1 MSDTDAWTNF
11 IAQLDPAALER
22 ERMAV
27 HGDLD
32 TERPGSRQDHEMRF
46 AHEYVRRDFWQRMR
60 GEVQSLSA
68 AVQRAD
74 ADRAIAAQ
82 QDEEIEAAIRS
93 YSKRQAAAAAH
104 ERRTAA

>member
-1 MSDTDAWTNF
+1 MTDDAWANF

-32 TERPGSRQDHEMRF
+32 SERPGSRQDHEMRF
-46 AHEYVRRDFWQRMR
+46 AHDYVREDYWARAR
-60 GEVQSLSA
+60 GDVQTRA
-68 AVQRAD
+68 AELQRAD
-74 ADRAIAAQ
+74 ADRAIKAQ

-93 YSKRQAAAAAH
+93 YSQRHAAAAA
-104 ERRTAA
+104 ERKAAA